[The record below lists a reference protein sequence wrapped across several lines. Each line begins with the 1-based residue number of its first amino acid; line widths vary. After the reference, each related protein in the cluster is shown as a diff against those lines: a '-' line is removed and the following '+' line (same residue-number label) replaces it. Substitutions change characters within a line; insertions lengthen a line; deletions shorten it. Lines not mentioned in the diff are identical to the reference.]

1 MEILK
6 NISEK
11 LVIGKAD
18 EVVDLINEALGNG
31 LKADAILN
39 DGLLDGMAII
49 GKRFKEG
56 SAYIPE
62 VLIAAR
68 AMNRGLEIL
77 DPLLAEEGAE
87 PRGTLLIGTV
97 QGDLHD
103 IGKNLVS
110 ILFRGAGFN
119 IIDLGSNVA
128 PAVFIAK
135 TKEYSPDI
143 IGLSALLTT
152 TMIKMGSTIKALRE
166 SSITTPVIIGGAPL
180 TQDFADSIGAD
191 IFASSASDGVEKVIA
206 LMAD

>member
-1 MEILK
+1 MEILNTIAK
-6 NISEK
+6 K
-11 LVIGKAD
+11 LIAGNAN

-31 LKADAILN
+31 LKADTILN
-39 DGLLDGMAII
+39 DGLLEGMAVI

-56 SAYIPE
+56 SVYIPE

-87 PRGTLLIGTV
+87 PRGKLLIGTV

-110 ILFRGAGFN
+110 ILFRGAGFQ
-119 IIDLGSNVA
+119 IIDLGTNIT
-128 PAVFIAK
+128 PAVFVEKAK
-135 TKEYSPDI
+135 EHKPDV

-152 TMIKMGSTIKALRE
+152 TMINMGATIKVLRE
-166 SSITTPVIIGGAPL
+166 EDIIAPVIVGGAPL
-180 TQDFADSIGAD
+180 TQEFADSIGAD
-191 IFASSASDGVEKVIA
+191 MFASSASDGIEKVLQA
-206 LMAD
+206 MS

>member
-1 MEILK
+1 MEIL
-6 NISEK
+6 NTVAEK
-11 LVIGKAD
+11 LIVGKAD
-18 EVVDLINEALGNG
+18 EMVSLINKALGNG
-31 LKADAILN
+31 LKADTILN
-39 DGLLDGMAII
+39 DGLLEGMAVI

-56 SAYIPE
+56 SVYIPE

-77 DPLLAEEGAE
+77 DPLLSEEGSK

-110 ILFRGAGFN
+110 ILFRGAGFQ
-119 IIDLGSNVA
+119 IIDLGTNVN
-128 PAVFIAK
+128 PAVFVDKAK
-135 TKEYSPDI
+135 EHKPDV

-152 TMIKMGSTIKALRE
+152 TMINMGATIKALRE
-166 SSITTPVIIGGAPL
+166 EDIITPVIVGGAPL

-191 IFASSASDGVEKVIA
+191 IFASSASDGVEKVSEA
-206 LMAD
+206 MS

>member
-6 NISEK
+6 NISEE
-11 LVIGKAD
+11 LIAGKAN

-31 LKADAILN
+31 LKADTILN
-39 DGLLDGMAII
+39 DGLLDGMAVI

-87 PRGTLLIGTV
+87 HRGTLLIGTV

-135 TKEYSPDI
+135 TKEHSPDI

-166 SSITTPVIIGGAPL
+166 NNIKTPVIVGGAPL